1 MNRVRTYS
9 AGRRAFT
16 LIECVFA
23 LGICSVIAVATLSS
37 LTFARAKNELEQER
51 TRAHQIVTQW
61 LEVNRFNLFTWTST
75 LSPQVLWGNNSS
87 ATGDDTN
94 GTLEVVVTNPLDGT
108 ILTSSTMPNPAV
120 MVQIEAT
127 LTWHPRGAMGSG
139 RTLHETVM
147 TYKAP

>member
-1 MNRVRTYS
+1 MNTAYATTS
-9 AGRRAFT
+9 NRRAFT

-23 LGICSVIAVATLSS
+23 MGICSVIALSTLSALS
-37 LTFARAKNELEQER
+37 FAREKNELEQER

-75 LSPQVLWGNNSS
+75 QAPQVLWANST
-87 ATGDDTN
+87 ATTSDDTN
-94 GTLEVVVTNPLDGT
+94 GTLEVVVTNPADGT

-127 LTWHPRGAMGSG
+127 MTWHPRGSLGSG
-139 RTLHETVM
+139 RTLRETVM